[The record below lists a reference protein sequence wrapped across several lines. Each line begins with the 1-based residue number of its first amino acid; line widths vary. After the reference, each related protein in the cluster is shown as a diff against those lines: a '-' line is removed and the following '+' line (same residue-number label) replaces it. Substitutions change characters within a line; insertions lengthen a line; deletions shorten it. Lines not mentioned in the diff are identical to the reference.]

1 MSELKQFL
9 QTSPSAER
17 ITLDS
22 LVVLHR
28 TKLSP
33 KGILALGQEGSYSP
47 DIQPD
52 QTAELQIG
60 ESIIATGKIVED
72 GGEYYFEVSEVLAE
86 SPKIKNAKE
95 EKKQ

>member
-1 MSELKQFL
+1 MSDLNKFL
-9 QTSPSAER
+9 QTSPVSER
-17 ITLDS
+17 MKLES

-33 KGILALGQEGSYSP
+33 KGILALGQEGVYSP
-47 DIQPD
+47 GINSE

-60 ESIIATGKIVED
+60 ESVVATGKIIED
-72 GGEYYFEVSEVLAE
+72 SGEFFFEVSEVFGD
-86 SPKIKNAKE
+86 SPKTKSDKE